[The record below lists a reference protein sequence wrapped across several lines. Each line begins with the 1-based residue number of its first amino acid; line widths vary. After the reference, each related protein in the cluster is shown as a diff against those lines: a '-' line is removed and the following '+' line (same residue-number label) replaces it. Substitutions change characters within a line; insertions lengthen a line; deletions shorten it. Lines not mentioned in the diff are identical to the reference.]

1 MHVNEPGR
9 TEWEGFTTATR
20 AAAAG
25 GVTTLVDMPLNCIP
39 VTTTGAA
46 LETKR
51 AACANQLAVDVGFW
65 GGVIPGN
72 AGDLP
77 GLARAGVLGC
87 KAFLIHSGI
96 DEFPNASEGDLRR
109 AMPVLRGLGL
119 PLLAHAELD
128 VGAAA
133 PDGHAHADAHG
144 DPRSYDA
151 YLASRPRAWE
161 DAAIRLLIALCRET
175 GCAVHIVHLSSAS
188 SLPALRAAKDEG
200 LPITVETCP
209 HYLCFEA
216 EAIPDG
222 ATHFKCAPPI
232 REHENREAL
241 WRALGDGT
249 IDLVISDHSPCTPAL
264 KVPERGDFQQA
275 WGGIASLQLGLAAVW
290 TEARRRGH
298 GLADIAAWM
307 SERPAR
313 LAGLAARKGRIAPG
327 LDADLVVWDPDEE
340 HVVAA
345 RGAAVPAQDLALR
358 RPRARRPRAPDD
370 PARPGRLRRRRAGG
384 HRARCDLARTRPRE
398 LDHER
403 ARGGRIH
410 RPRRSRGGGARWS
423 RARRQRRLLR
433 RRREPDSSR
442 GAASSSTGATPIA
455 ANGWTAGRAAA
466 VARRA
471 RGPTVIAIGACSSWA
486 RPARCSGFD
495 VDTNHFLGNHPPFA
509 SIDGLTAPAGLATP
523 ASTPL
528 AALAA
533 RTDWVE
539 LLAQSPLR
547 PGSQNLFAA
556 IARAPVSHVRLK
568 IFPDGGVARLR
579 VFGRV
584 AARWQAASAA
594 ADPETAPHVA
604 PDAVD
609 LAAVRNGGLAL
620 ACSDAFFGP
629 MNNLLLPG
637 RSADMSGGWETRRRR
652 GPGHDWIL
660 IKLGAPGTV
669 DVLEVDTNHF
679 KGNYP
684 DRCAVDAIAAPD
696 ARITDLIASPA
707 WAPILPE
714 TKLRAHERHFF
725 ATSGA
730 GTAGPATHLRLS
742 IFPDGGVSRLRAWGR
757 RHG

>member
-1 MHVNEPGR
+1 LRGIRSTRVVVGGAVGPAAIRFGADGRIEQIDRDGAGDGELLDVGSLVVSPGLVDSHVHVNEPGR

-65 GGVIPGN
+65 GGVIPDN
-72 AGDLP
+72 AGELP
-77 GLARAGVLGC
+77 GLARAGALGC

-96 DEFPNASEGDLRR
+96 DEFPNASEADLRR

-128 VGAAA
+128 VGIADA
-133 PDGHAHADAHG
+133 DADAHG
-144 DPRSYDA
+144 DPRSYNA

-175 GCAVHIVHLSSAS
+175 GCAVHVVHLSSAS

-232 REHENREAL
+232 REHENREVL

-298 GLADIAAWM
+298 GLAAIAAWM

-340 HVVAA
+340 HVVAGA
-345 RGAAVPAQDLALR
+345 ELQFRHKISPYVGRALAGRVHLTILRGKVIYDGVEPAATAHGVTLL
-358 RPRARRPRAPDD
+358 
-370 PARPGRLRRRRAGG
+370 GR
-384 HRARCDLARTRPRE
+384 D
-398 LDHER
+398 
-403 ARGGRIH
+403 RG
-410 RPRRSRGGGARWS
+410 
-423 RARRQRRLLR
+423 
-433 RRREPDSSR
+433 
-442 GAASSSTGATPIA
+442 SSS
-455 ANGWTAGRAAA
+455 
-466 VARRA
+466 
-471 RGPTVIAIGACSSWA
+471 
-486 RPARCSGFD
+486 
-495 VDTNHFLGNHPPFA
+495 
-509 SIDGLTAPAGLATP
+509 
-523 ASTPL
+523 
-528 AALAA
+528 
-533 RTDWVE
+533 
-539 LLAQSPLR
+539 
-547 PGSQNLFAA
+547 
-556 IARAPVSHVRLK
+556 
-568 IFPDGGVARLR
+568 
-579 VFGRV
+579 
-584 AARWQAASAA
+584 
-594 ADPETAPHVA
+594 
-604 PDAVD
+604 
-609 LAAVRNGGLAL
+609 
-620 ACSDAFFGP
+620 
-629 MNNLLLPG
+629 
-637 RSADMSGGWETRRRR
+637 
-652 GPGHDWIL
+652 
-660 IKLGAPGTV
+660 
-669 DVLEVDTNHF
+669 
-679 KGNYP
+679 
-684 DRCAVDAIAAPD
+684 
-696 ARITDLIASPA
+696 
-707 WAPILPE
+707 
-714 TKLRAHERHFF
+714 
-725 ATSGA
+725 
-730 GTAGPATHLRLS
+730 
-742 IFPDGGVSRLRAWGR
+742 
-757 RHG
+757 